1 MLESLKKE
9 VYEANMELVARGL
22 VINTWGNVSGI
33 DRASGLVVIKP
44 SGVPY
49 DELTPDCLPVLDLD
63 GRVIEGRLKPSSDT
77 PTHLAL
83 YRAFPEIGGVTHTQ
97 HTPWRLHRRAEA
109 LPHTARHTPIIFPE
123 QSPVPEK

>member
-1 MLESLKKE
+1 MKKKQKFTANTLEGKMLESLKKE

-49 DELTPDCLPVLDLD
+49 D
-63 GRVIEGRLKPSSDT
+63 
-77 PTHLAL
+77 
-83 YRAFPEIGGVTHTQ
+83 
-97 HTPWRLHRRAEA
+97 
-109 LPHTARHTPIIFPE
+109 
-123 QSPVPEK
+123 